1 MLSKKLNQLINLLN
15 KELGL
20 FLSISL
26 GVFLFVL
33 FFQPF
38 PVERF
43 DFTNRLIFVAG
54 LGAIVFLFMALVRV
68 AFPWLMKINDQNNHK
83 LDLPSYIVGFSILA
97 LASVAFA
104 FYLRFV
110 GSVGINFAIMIKVV
124 LICLAPVVVLRL
136 YDVIYDLEQQNESL
150 LIEKKIIQ
158 KQVEQYEED
167 YLNKSVEF
175 ISENNFENLTL
186 LIADVAFIKSADN
199 YVEITYKE
207 GGYFKK
213 KLIRNTLR
221 SIELQ
226 LKPYSNFIR
235 CHRICIVNVHYI
247 DKLDRNYN
255 NHWVTIKGFPEQ
267 IPVSRQYLLKLK
279 ESI

>member
-1 MLSKKLNQLINLLN
+1 LSKKLNQLINLLN

>member
-1 MLSKKLNQLINLLN
+1 MSKKLNQLINLLN